1 MSRIRIKSNPYKKK
15 ISYEYF
21 DESDGQFIEINY
33 NNSPS
38 SKLVSENY
46 KNILLNMNAK
56 KILEAIWDTYYNKDE
71 NIQLIFCGTDK
82 EYEIL
87 KLSCQDEKY
96 ENKINLEKGELKLK
110 NESEI
115 NEEIRIIAKNLGLE
129 ARVDPDNVYNTI
141 NDTISLFNEEQK
153 SLKEKIGEMDKK
165 LCEINSSNDTSINL
179 LLETIDRQKKM
190 KLEYTQRNKPDIEK
204 ITKEYNKSFVLDKKS
219 LEKKYDSINE
229 EVKAKIKEAKQIDT
243 PTEESDDESVKKNIF
258 SSIISNTKKMALKGV
273 DMVKTGAQTVAET
286 DKKFIEEINKML
298 ATSIENISTNIRN
311 DATNALKDR
320 EMLLKSGIEEIINQK
335 FNSSG
340 YFNSGEIFGNLKY
353 TDTMSY
359 NIEDASSKK
368 FESLRVLH
376 FLPGLP
382 DLNAIRQE
390 WELNINRYVKKN
402 YLLCAETCEN
412 EFSMWEE
419 KMIELLKD
427 KIVQIDPNL
436 KEKAEA
442 INTIYAEQS
451 KLNNRILLVNSEI
464 DKVNLLIDYS

>member
-46 KNILLNMNAK
+46 KNTLLNMNAK

-87 KLSCQDEKY
+87 KSSCQDEKY

-115 NEEIRIIAKNLGLE
+115 NEEIRTIAKNLGLE

-243 PTEESDDESVKKNIF
+243 PT
-258 SSIISNTKKMALKGV
+258 LKGV
-273 DMVKTGAQTVAET
+273 DMVKTGAQIVAET

-412 EFSMWEE
+412 EFSLWEE

-442 INTIYAEQS
+442 INTIYAEQN